1 MFEEVKIGL
10 SIQSYLHTKYEQKGH
25 GKSYSKSQISW
36 QKGLN
41 SEITVWKNNNFTAT
55 WKIFRE
61 NKLVHNMVLN
71 LTVDFT

>member
-10 SIQSYLHTKYEQKGH
+10 FKGTYYEQKGH

-41 SEITVWKNNNFTAT
+41 SEITVWKNNNFTVT

-61 NKLVHNMVLN
+61 NKLVHDLIWY
-71 LTVDFT
+71 

>member
-10 SIQSYLHTKYEQKGH
+10 SIQRYRLNMEQKGH

>member
-10 SIQSYLHTKYEQKGH
+10 FKGTYYEQKGH

-41 SEITVWKNNNFTAT
+41 SEITVGKKNNFTAIHKNIS
-55 WKIFRE
+55 WKQGT
-61 NKLVHNMVLN
+61 NLVLN
-71 LTVDFT
+71 LTIDFT